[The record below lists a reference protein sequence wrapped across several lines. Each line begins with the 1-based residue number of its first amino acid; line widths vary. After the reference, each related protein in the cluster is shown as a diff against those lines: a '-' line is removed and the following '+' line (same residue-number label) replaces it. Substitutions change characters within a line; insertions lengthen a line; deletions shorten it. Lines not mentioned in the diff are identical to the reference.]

1 MSKKKQKMAKNE
13 QKRAKNEQ
21 NRDLELVKFDKDNLI
36 KQLSEIFKDRHHH
49 ISADEFTKKNN

>member
-1 MSKKKQKMAKNE
+1 MAKNE

-36 KQLSEIFKDRHHH
+36 KQLSEIFKDRHYH

>member
-1 MSKKKQKMAKNE
+1 MAKNE

-21 NRDLELVKFDKDNLI
+21 NRDLELVKFDKDNLN
-36 KQLSEIFKDRHHH
+36 KQLSEIIKDRHHH